1 MRLDSAFTPN
11 ANDDSMLAK
20 LRNSMYS
27 FTNMSRQST
36 IQNDANKLLHTSVHM
51 EEEKEEDNPAVHK
64 PPSILSS
71 LINKLCDERINPA
84 TKTTA
89 AVSSSPTVLSPTAL
103 PTVASSSSAP
113 AITSPNNPKSNYSD

>member
-11 ANDDSMLAK
+11 ANDDSMIAK

-71 LINKLCDERINPA
+71 LINKLCDERINPT
-84 TKTTA
+84 TKTITA
-89 AVSSSPTVLSPTAL
+89 LSSSLSVLSPTAL
-103 PTVASSSSAP
+103 PMVMASSSAP
-113 AITSPNNPKSNYSD
+113 TMTANNPKSSYND